1 MTSINTNTM
10 PGDLGTEYRLAQA
23 VKKSGKELGQ
33 EEFMMLMMTQFKN
46 QDPLKPQDPTA
57 FLSQLAQMTS
67 VTGIAEMKTSISRLA
82 DSLYAG
88 QALQAAS
95 VVGREVLAPADSAWI
110 DDGGDIRGSVDL
122 PESTAS
128 GFVRIFDA
136 RGVPVREFNLGNRPA
151 GLADFT
157 WDGTDLAGASVP
169 HGQYRIVA
177 GYRTENG
184 ETAAD
189 TFIAKRVASVAL
201 GGEGQRTEITTSDN
215 QTLGLTAVR
224 AIY

>member
-1 MTSINTNTM
+1 MTTIGTSSVL
-10 PGDLGTEYRLAQA
+10 GDLGSSYQLTQA
-23 VKKSGKELGQ
+23 RDKNSKELGQ

-57 FLSQLAQMTS
+57 FLAQLAQMTS
-67 VTGIAEMKTSISRLA
+67 VTSMAEMKTSISQLA
-82 DSLYAG
+82 DLLYAG
-88 QALQAAS
+88 QALQAAG
-95 VVGREVLAPADSAWI
+95 VVGRDVLAPADSAWI
-110 DDGGDIRGSVDL
+110 GDGGSIRGAVDL

-128 GFVRIFDA
+128 GFVRIFDE
-136 RGVPVREFNLGNRPA
+136 RGLPVREFSLGNRPA

-157 WDGTDLAGASVP
+157 WDGTDLTGASVP
-169 HGQYRIVA
+169 HGQYHIVA

-215 QTLGLTAVR
+215 QTLGLSDVR

>member
-1 MTSINTNTM
+1 MATIGTSSV
-10 PGDLGTEYRLAQA
+10 LGNLGSSYQLTQA
-23 VKKSGKELGQ
+23 RDKNSKELGQ

-57 FLSQLAQMTS
+57 FLAQLAQMTS
-67 VTGIAEMKTSISRLA
+67 VTSMAEMKTSISQLA

-88 QALQAAS
+88 QALQAAG
-95 VVGREVLAPADSAWI
+95 VVGRDVLAPADSTWI
-110 DDGGDIRGSVDL
+110 DDGGSIRGAVAL

-128 GFVRIFDA
+128 GFVRIFDQ
-136 RGVPVREFNLGNRPA
+136 RGLPVREFSLGNRPA

-157 WDGTDLAGASVP
+157 WDGTDLTGASVP
-169 HGQYRIVA
+169 HGQYHIVA

-201 GGEGQRTEITTSDN
+201 GGEGRRTEITTSDN
-215 QTLGLTAVR
+215 QTLGLSDVR